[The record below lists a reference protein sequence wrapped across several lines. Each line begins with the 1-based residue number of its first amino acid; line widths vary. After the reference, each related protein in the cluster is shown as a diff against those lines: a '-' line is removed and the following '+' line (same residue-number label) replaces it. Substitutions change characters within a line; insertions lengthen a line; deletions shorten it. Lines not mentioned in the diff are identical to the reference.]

1 MDVTDGVKDAAPE
14 EGRTILS
21 EYEAKAF
28 LAEYG
33 VPVVSEKKAG
43 DIAAAAAAAREIG
56 FPVVLKGLGR
66 ELLHKTEDQLVHLN
80 LKTEASVEAA
90 ARAVSQSAGD
100 RLEAYLIQPQVSGKR
115 EFVAGLFNDAQYGT
129 VVMFGLGGI
138 FTEVLSDVTFRL
150 APISQADAAEMIT
163 ELRAS
168 AMLGAVRGEPPVNRD
183 RLIQT
188 LTGLSRLAEANTDIR
203 EIDINPLLID
213 SAGRPVAVDALVIK
227 GGGPSDRQ
235 FPPPVDPRQVGG
247 LFYPRSVAFIGA
259 SSQIGKWGYTLLTNT
274 ISGGF
279 EGDIYLVN
287 PKGGA
292 IAGRPV
298 YPSISDIPG
307 PVDVGVVTIPA
318 SKVMELIPQFREK
331 GIRNM
336 LLIASGFSETGEAG
350 TRLEQELVDAARS
363 AGIHIIGPN
372 TMGISNP
379 HINFY
384 CTGSHVRPKPG
395 ATSVVAQSGNM
406 GQQLLAF
413 AELQGIGIRGFC
425 GSGNEAMITIEDY
438 LDAFEVDE
446 LTETVMLY
454 IESVKNGRRFFES
467 ARRVGRKKPIVLLKG
482 GQTRA
487 GIKAASSHTGALASN
502 NRVFNTV
509 CRQAGIVKVEKPMDL
524 LDLSAAFSSIPLPAG
539 NRVAI
544 MTLGGGW
551 GVVAADLCEAYGLTV
566 PELDPGIIEAIN
578 QILPP
583 YWSRSNPID
592 LVGEND
598 PNIPITVLEA
608 LMKWDGCDAVINLG
622 IMGRKHMVSR
632 LADSVRQSDPACPV
646 DFLEKINQ
654 SHAEF
659 ENHYIE
665 HIVSLMERYP
675 KPVLG
680 VSMVK
685 DETDHTVYTL
695 ENRKYKGLFFP
706 TPEQAVKSLAK
717 MYEYRRFCR
726 REDRRCQ

>member
-1 MDVTDGVKDAAPE
+1 MDATNKDTQPVQSE
-14 EGRTILS
+14 RRTVLS
-21 EYEAKAF
+21 EYDAKAF
-28 LAEYG
+28 LAGYG
-33 VPVVSEKKAG
+33 VPVVSEKKAA
-43 DIAAAAAAAREIG
+43 DIPEAVAAAREIG
-56 FPVVLKGLGR
+56 FPVVLKGLGP
-66 ELLHKTEDQLVHLN
+66 ELLHKTENQLVHLN
-80 LKTEASVEAA
+80 LESEASVEAA
-90 ARAVSQSAGD
+90 AKAVYKSAGD
-100 RLEAYLIQPQVSGKR
+100 RLAAYLIQPQISGKR
-115 EFVAGLFNDAQYGT
+115 EFVAGLFNDAQYGP

-168 AMLGAVRGEPPVNRD
+168 SMLGAVRGEAPVNRD

-188 LTGLSRLAEANTDIR
+188 LTGLSRLAEENPDIR
-203 EIDINPLLID
+203 EVDINPLLID
-213 SAGRPVAVDALVIK
+213 PDGSPVAVDALVIK
-227 GGGPSDRQ
+227 GGGQSAKQ
-235 FPPPVDPRQVGG
+235 FPPPVDPRHVGG
-247 LFYPRSVAFIGA
+247 LFYPRSVAFVGA
-259 SSQIGKWGYTLLTNT
+259 SSQIGKWGYNLLTNT

-287 PKGGA
+287 PKGGT

-298 YPSISDIPG
+298 YPSIEDIPG

-318 SKVMELIPQFREK
+318 AKVKGLIPQFKEK

-336 LLIASGFSETGEAG
+336 LLIASGFSETGAEGAQQ
-350 TRLEQELVDAARS
+350 EQELVDAARA

-482 GQTRA
+482 GQTKA
-487 GIKAASSHTGALASN
+487 GIKAAASHTGALASN
-502 NRVFNTV
+502 NRVFNAV

-524 LDLSAAFSSIPLPAG
+524 LDLSAAFSSLPLPAG
-539 NRVAI
+539 SRVAI

-566 PELDPGIIEAIN
+566 PELDPNIIEAVN

-598 PNIPITVLEA
+598 PSIPITVLEA

-622 IMGRKHMVSR
+622 IMGRRHMVSR
-632 LADSVRQSDPACPV
+632 LADSVRQADPACPA
-646 DFLEKINQ
+646 DFLEKINR

-659 ENHYIE
+659 EDQYIA
-665 HIVSLMERYP
+665 HIVSLMEQHP

-685 DETDHTVYTL
+685 DETDRTVYTL
-695 ENRKYKGLFFP
+695 EDRKYKGLFFP
-706 TPEQAVKSLAK
+706 APEQAVKSLAK
-717 MYEYRRFCR
+717 MYEYQRFCQ